1 MKSFYSEEEFDLKIR
16 EIEVSHEKRIIALAK
31 VVEFCRDTLDTYKSK
46 VKKENFKNSNL
57 EVTFFKHLKQVPLTS
72 LFYYHSLQAI
82 ELETSEISFEQKL
95 KYYHQKLEEMESFS
109 LKHLQFVHY
118 MELEQNFMD
127 EIYFTR
133 KHNKK
138 AYWQDPFFYLQDFQF
153 STSHDTILARL
164 RSHQRLSTFLQKALK
179 AASGETAVAGPTGL
193 RWTGQKV
200 DLTELIYALH
210 QNGSINEGNLTLKE
224 LVRSFEQFLSI
235 DLGDYHHKFLR
246 LRERKEPVKY
256 LDRLVFQLTAKMK
269 ELDN

>member
-1 MKSFYSEEEFDLKIR
+1 MKSFYSKEEFDLKIR
-16 EIEVSHEKRIIALAK
+16 EIEISHEKRIIALAK
-31 VVEFCRDTLDTYKSK
+31 VVEFCQDTLDIYHSK
-46 VKKENFKNSNL
+46 VKKENFKNLSS
-57 EVTFFKHLKQVPLTS
+57 EVIFFKHLKQVPLTS
-72 LFYYHSLQAI
+72 LFYYHSLKTI
-82 ELETSEISFEQKL
+82 ELETSEIGREQKL

-138 AYWQDPFFYLQDFQF
+138 AYWQDPFFYLQDLQF

-164 RSHQRLSTFLQKALK
+164 RSHQRLFIFLQKALK
-179 AASGETAVAGPTGL
+179 TASGETAVAGTAL

-210 QNGSINEGNLTLKE
+210 QNNSINGGNLTLKE
-224 LVRSFEQFLSI
+224 LVRSFEQFFSI

-246 LRERKEPVKY
+246 LRERNEPVKY
-256 LDRLVFQLTAKMK
+256 LDRLVFQLTEKMK